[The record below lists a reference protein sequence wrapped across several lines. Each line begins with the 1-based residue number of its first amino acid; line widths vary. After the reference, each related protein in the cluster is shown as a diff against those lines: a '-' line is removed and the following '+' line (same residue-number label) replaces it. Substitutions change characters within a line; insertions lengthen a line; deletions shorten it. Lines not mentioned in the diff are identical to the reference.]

1 MSGSQD
7 NSAQSFFLALL
18 DGFDGAIRAGKARG
32 AGDPRLIDGLVGRA
46 VELFE
51 RNAEIQSEGLPAPA
65 CARGC
70 DACCAL
76 QVSATAPE
84 IFFGARFLRLTAP
97 AFAAH
102 GVDFAARVAAFA
114 AQARHLDQQA
124 RFASGRPCP
133 FIIGGACAIY
143 SARPLACRGHVGFDR
158 AACEAAARGED
169 VEAPVSAA
177 HRTVRAL
184 TQGALQAAMRDN
196 GLEWGASEFV
206 SGLDRA
212 LGEPEAEARWLRGE
226 SVFADQRVDAEEE
239 LGLAASRDALPRRN

>member
-7 NSAQSFFLALL
+7 NSAQNFFLALL
-18 DGFDGAIRAGKARG
+18 EGFDGAIRAGKASC

-46 VELFE
+46 IELFE
-51 RNAEIQSEGLPAPA
+51 RNAEIQGEGQPAPA

-102 GVDFAARVAAFA
+102 GVDFSARVAAFA

-133 FIIGGACAIY
+133 FVIGGACAIY

-158 AACEAAARGED
+158 AACAAAARGED
-169 VEAPVSAA
+169 VEAPISAA

-196 GLEWGASEFV
+196 GLEWEACEFV
-206 SGLDRA
+206 SALDRA

-226 SVFADQRVDAEEE
+226 RVFADQRVDAEEE
-239 LGLAASRDALPRRN
+239 RGLAALRDALPRRN